1 MAEDL
6 RDCTQMLDQSIAEV
20 KAIMEK
26 SAALAELVAIQK
38 EIIAKKDEQIGEQKK
53 LIDIY
58 EKRKGTTVSFFFGL
72 IKIRK
77 N

>member
-1 MAEDL
+1 
-6 RDCTQMLDQSIAEV
+6 MLDQSIAEV
-20 KAIMEK
+20 RALKAK
-26 SAALAELVAIQK
+26 TAALDQLRSLDA
-38 EIIAKKDEQIGEQKK
+38 EIIGKKDVTIGEQKK

-58 EKRKGTTVSFFFGL
+58 EKRKGTTVSFLFGL

>member
-1 MAEDL
+1 
-6 RDCTQMLDQSIAEV
+6 MLDQSIAEV
-20 KAIMEK
+20 RALKAK
-26 SAALAELVAIQK
+26 VTALEQLVGLDNQIL
-38 EIIAKKDEQIGEQKK
+38 AKKDETIADQKR

-58 EKRKGTTVSFFFGL
+58 EKRKGTTVSFLFGL